1 MVVAKFIESHAPA
14 TASNWLIGRFS
25 HMSSQDYVTLGRS
38 GLRVSPLSLGTMT
51 FGTEWGWGSD
61 EVQAR
66 EIFDRYVD
74 QGGNFVDTA
83 NLYTGGKSEQMV
95 GKFIAEK
102 KLRDRIVLAT
112 KFTFNSEQGNPNSG
126 GNSRKNIYQALDAS
140 LRRLQT
146 DYIDLYWLHAW
157 DTVTPVEEVVAT
169 LTDLV
174 RHGKIRYY
182 GFSDTPAWYVAR
194 AQTLAEKE
202 GKERMIALQLE
213 YSLVERN
220 IEREHIPAAQEL
232 GIGVLPWSPLAGGF
246 LSGKYKREGT
256 ESGKGEG
263 RLETTKGSGNP
274 AFNKFSER
282 NWRIHDVLID
292 VAKQINK
299 PAAQVALNWVITQP
313 GVTSTIIGATKISQ
327 LNDNLQAAEFT
338 IPAELRKRLD
348 EVSAPEAIHPY
359 VFFGPDIQPMVTG
372 GTSVRKW
379 EPAAVSGAPATSIAS
394 AKAQAAG
401 DK

>member
-1 MVVAKFIESHAPA
+1 
-14 TASNWLIGRFS
+14 
-25 HMSSQDYVTLGRS
+25 MSLQDYVTLGRS

-51 FGTEWGWGSD
+51 FGTEWGWGS
-61 EVQAR
+61 EEAQAR

-95 GKFIAEK
+95 GKFISEK

-112 KFTFNSEQGNPNSG
+112 KFTFNTEQGNPNTG
-126 GNSRKNIYQALDAS
+126 GNGRKNIYQALEAS

-157 DTVTPVEEVVAT
+157 DLVTPAEEVVST
-169 LTDLV
+169 LNDLV
-174 RHGKIRYY
+174 GHGKIRYY

-202 GKERMIALQLE
+202 GKERLIALQLE

-220 IEREHIPAAQEL
+220 IEREHIPVSQEL
-232 GIGVLPWSPLAGGF
+232 GIGVCPWSPLAGGF
-246 LSGKYKREGT
+246 LTGKYKREG

-282 NWRIHDVLID
+282 NWRIHDVLSD
-292 VAKQINK
+292 VAKRLNK
-299 PAAQVALNWVITQP
+299 PPAQVALNWVITQP
-313 GVTSTIIGATKISQ
+313 GVTSTIIGATKLAQ
-327 LNDNLQAAEFT
+327 LNDNLQAADIT

-348 EVSAPEAIHPY
+348 EVSAPEAIQPY
-359 VFFGPDIQPMVTG
+359 TFFGQDIQPMVTG

-379 EPAAVSGAPATSIAS
+379 APAQVSGAATTNVAVSR
-394 AKAQAAG
+394 AQTAG
-401 DK
+401 EK

>member
-1 MVVAKFIESHAPA
+1 
-14 TASNWLIGRFS
+14 
-25 HMSSQDYVTLGRS
+25 MSLQDYVTLGRS

-51 FGTEWGWGSD
+51 FGTEWGWGS
-61 EVQAR
+61 EEAQAR
-66 EIFDRYVD
+66 QIFDRYVD

-95 GKFIAEK
+95 GKFISEK

-112 KFTFNSEQGNPNSG
+112 KFTFNTEQGNPNTG
-126 GNSRKNIYQALDAS
+126 GNGRKNIYQALEAS

-157 DTVTPVEEVVAT
+157 DLVTPAEEVVST
-169 LTDLV
+169 LNDLV
-174 RHGKIRYY
+174 GHGKIRYY

-202 GKERMIALQLE
+202 GKERLIALQLE

-220 IEREHIPAAQEL
+220 IEREHIPVSQEL
-232 GIGVLPWSPLAGGF
+232 GIGVCPWSPLAGGF
-246 LSGKYKREGT
+246 LTGKYKREG

-263 RLETTKGSGNP
+263 RLETTKGSSNP

-282 NWRIHDVLID
+282 NWRIHDVLSD
-292 VAKQINK
+292 VAKRINK
-299 PAAQVALNWVITQP
+299 LPAQVALNWVITQP
-313 GVTSTIIGATKISQ
+313 GVTSTIIGATKLAQ
-327 LNDNLQAAEFT
+327 LNDNLQAADIT

-348 EVSAPEAIHPY
+348 EVSAPEAIQPY
-359 VFFGPDIQPMVTG
+359 TFFGQDIQPMVTG

-379 EPAAVSGAPATSIAS
+379 APAQVSGAATTNVA
-394 AKAQAAG
+394 APKAQAAG
-401 DK
+401 EN

>member
-1 MVVAKFIESHAPA
+1 
-14 TASNWLIGRFS
+14 
-25 HMSSQDYVTLGRS
+25 MSWQDYVTLGRS

-61 EVQAR
+61 EAQAR

-95 GKFIAEK
+95 GKFIGDK

-112 KFTFNSEQGNPNSG
+112 KFTFNTEQGNPNSG
-126 GNSRKNIYQALDAS
+126 GNGRRNIYQALDAS

-157 DTVTPVEEVVAT
+157 DTITPVEEVVAT

-202 GKERMIALQLE
+202 GKERLIALQLE

-246 LSGKYKREGT
+246 LTGKDKREGA

-282 NWRIHDVLID
+282 NWRIHDVLIN

-299 PAAQVALNWVITQP
+299 PVAQVALNWVITRP

-379 EPAAVSGAPATSIAS
+379 EPAQLSGAPATSLAA

>member
-1 MVVAKFIESHAPA
+1 
-14 TASNWLIGRFS
+14 
-25 HMSSQDYVTLGRS
+25 MSMQDYVTLGRS

-51 FGTEWGWGSD
+51 FGTEWGWGS
-61 EVQAR
+61 EEAQAR

-83 NLYTGGKSEQMV
+83 NFYTGGKSEQMV
-95 GKFIAEK
+95 GKFIVEK

-112 KFTFNSEQGNPNSG
+112 KFTFNTEQGNPNSG

-140 LRRLQT
+140 LSRLQT

-157 DTVTPVEEVVAT
+157 DTATPVDEVVAT

-202 GKERMIALQLE
+202 GKERLISLQLE

-246 LSGKYKREGT
+246 LTGKYKRESA

-282 NWRIHDVLID
+282 NWRIHDVLIN

-327 LNDNLQAAEFT
+327 LKDNLQAAEFT
-338 IPAELRKRLD
+338 IPPELRKQLD

-372 GTSVRKW
+372 GTTVRKW
-379 EPAAVSGAPATSIAS
+379 EPAQVSGAPATSVAA

>member
-1 MVVAKFIESHAPA
+1 
-14 TASNWLIGRFS
+14 
-25 HMSSQDYVTLGRS
+25 MSLQDYVTLGRS

-51 FGTEWGWGSD
+51 FGTEWGWGND
-61 EVQAR
+61 EAQAR
-66 EIFDRYVD
+66 EIFNRYVD

-83 NLYTGGKSEQMV
+83 NLYTNGKSEEMV

-112 KFTFNSEQGNPNSG
+112 KFTFNTERGNPNSG
-126 GNSRKNIYQALDAS
+126 GNSRRNIYQALDAS

-157 DTVTPVEEVVAT
+157 DVVTPVEEVVAT

-174 RHGKIRYY
+174 SHGKIRYY

-202 GKERMIALQLE
+202 GKERLIALQLE

-232 GIGVLPWSPLAGGF
+232 GIGVCPWSPLAGGF
-246 LSGKYKREGT
+246 LTGKYKREGA

-274 AFNKFSER
+274 AFNKFNER

-299 PAAQVALNWVITQP
+299 PVAQVALNWVITQP
-313 GVTSTIIGATKISQ
+313 GVTSTIIGATKIAQ

-379 EPAAVSGAPATSIAS
+379 EPAQVSGGPATSIAA
-394 AKAQAAG
+394 AKVQAAG